1 MAGSVTLLSL
11 LCLILGVCEGFL
23 LCSLTSMFPMFCSL
37 NCHNGYAKDSSGCTI
52 CKCATASSDSTAV
65 SEASVHANPASTS
78 GYHHPC
84 LPHQQFCPLNCPEG
98 YLTGTGGCQ
107 FCICYQSNVTDPI
120 TTSPPPTTHGVKVHM
135 TNPCIQNQTV
145 CDKFCGEGYLLGPDG
160 CQYCLC
166 RNLIPGL
173 VYTKAPSTTPLTGTT
188 TLAYYLPNPCQDG
201 KHVCSANCQY
211 GFILGPG
218 GCQYCMCAAQTTAP
232 LQTTTVK
239 PAGSDAAPPT
249 TSFPSGHMANEC
261 AIAFTICQIKCKHGF
276 LADTVDC
283 RRCVCKD
290 EVYKSAGIEKA
301 DEPDIKL
308 MNPCVLGLDVCNV
321 FCYHGYLRGPRGCQ
335 YCACQFTLHAKP

>member
-1 MAGSVTLLSL
+1 MAGSVSLVSL
-11 LCLILGVCEGFL
+11 LLLIPAVCEGFL
-23 LCSLTSMFPMFCSL
+23 LCSLYPMFCSL

-52 CKCATASSDSTAV
+52 CKCATASSDSAAV
-65 SEASVHANPASTS
+65 SEASAHGYPASTS

-84 LPHQQFCPLNCPEG
+84 LPQQQFCPRNCPEG
-98 YLTGTGGCQ
+98 YLTGSGGCQ
-107 FCICYQSNVTDPI
+107 FCICYQGNVTDPI
-120 TTSPPPTTHGVKVHM
+120 TTTPPPTTHGVQVHM

-173 VYTKAPSTTPLTGTT
+173 VYTKAPSTAPLTGTT

-201 KHVCSANCQY
+201 QHVCTANCQN

-218 GCQYCMCAAQTTAP
+218 GCQYCMCAAKTTAP

-239 PAGSDAAPPT
+239 PSGSDVAPPT

-335 YCACQFTLHAKP
+335 YCACQFTLPATP

>member
-65 SEASVHANPASTS
+65 SEASAHANPASTS

-173 VYTKAPSTTPLTGTT
+173 VYTKDFKKKFIRKKNIQTTDVERLETADRRPVLATIDNLTGPLTSNISTIS
-188 TLAYYLPNPCQDG
+188 TLLE
-201 KHVCSANCQY
+201 
-211 GFILGPG
+211 GPVS
-218 GCQYCMCAAQTTAP
+218 
-232 LQTTTVK
+232 L
-239 PAGSDAAPPT
+239 S
-249 TSFPSGHMANEC
+249 TSENSN
-261 AIAFTICQIKCKHGF
+261 II
-276 LADTVDC
+276 
-283 RRCVCKD
+283 
-290 EVYKSAGIEKA
+290 Y
-301 DEPDIKL
+301 
-308 MNPCVLGLDVCNV
+308 
-321 FCYHGYLRGPRGCQ
+321 
-335 YCACQFTLHAKP
+335 